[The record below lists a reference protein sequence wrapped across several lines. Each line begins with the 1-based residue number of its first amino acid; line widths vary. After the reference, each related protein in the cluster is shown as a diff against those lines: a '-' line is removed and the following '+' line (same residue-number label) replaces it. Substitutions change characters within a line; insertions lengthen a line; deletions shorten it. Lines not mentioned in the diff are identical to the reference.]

1 MFPSPSGIMSSS
13 MRFLRWLRVH
23 RQQRFRPLRGS
34 CLPQWCWK
42 NCARQ
47 RTTPKFPSPSG
58 IMSSSMVLEKLRK
71 AKDNTEVSVPFGDH
85 VFLNKSLSKPKVIS
99 ALLFPSPSGIMSSS
113 IQGSRGGTACC
124 IPVSVPFGDHVF
136 LNVVKSL
143 LDDWKFIQVS
153 VPFGDHVFLNG
164 RKHSVERYSPRLFP
178 SPSGIMSSSMMPAL
192 CRAEDSVFPSPSGIM
207 SSSMQHAVSSA
218 PHKLVSVPFG
228 DHVFLNYFPFS
239 SCNTLY
245 GVSVPFGDHV
255 FLNNTGRMSDRRTPS
270 FRPLR
275 GSCLPQFL
283 PFLFVNHAAMMFP
296 SPSGIMSSSI

>member
-42 NCARQ
+42 SCARQ
-47 RTTPKFPSPSG
+47 RTTPK
-58 IMSSSMVLEKLRK
+58 
-71 AKDNTEVSVPFGDH
+71 
-85 VFLNKSLSKPKVIS
+85 
-99 ALLFPSPSGIMSSS
+99 FPSPSGIMSSS

-255 FLNNTGRMSDRRTPS
+255 FLNNTGRMSDRRTRS

-296 SPSGIMSSSI
+296 SPSGIMSSSMG